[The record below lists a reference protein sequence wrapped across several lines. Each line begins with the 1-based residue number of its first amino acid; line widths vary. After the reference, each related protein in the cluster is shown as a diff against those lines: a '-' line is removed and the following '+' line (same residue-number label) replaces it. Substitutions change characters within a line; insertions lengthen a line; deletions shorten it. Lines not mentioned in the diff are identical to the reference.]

1 MICQNTGIQTQ
12 VARAADI
19 WAQAQCTEDWNQEK
33 STITG
38 LKFSFWSD
46 DITFFDPSDR
56 VDWANCLNVHLMFK
70 IPNLI
75 QIL

>member
-1 MICQNTGIQTQ
+1 MICQDTGIQTQ
-12 VARAADI
+12 VARPAGI
-19 WAQAQCTEDWNQEK
+19 WAQAQGIDPSQEK

-46 DITFFDPSDR
+46 GITFFVPSDR

-70 IPNLI
+70 MPNPI